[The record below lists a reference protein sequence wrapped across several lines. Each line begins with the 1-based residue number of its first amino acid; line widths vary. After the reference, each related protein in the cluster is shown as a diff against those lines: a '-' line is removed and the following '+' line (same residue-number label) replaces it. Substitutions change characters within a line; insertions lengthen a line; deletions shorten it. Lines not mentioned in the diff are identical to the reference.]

1 MPVTRRG
8 QTFSSISYHWKSNLH
23 RWRFDSDVMCS
34 LAYETQIKWKLR
46 CSLLRH
52 ETRIQIQRSLQK
64 RTWRPLYVLWAPRM
78 LTRLLTWVSFFKN
91 PIHNQTSV
99 YLIARMQLDDRPQ
112 WKFPEFRWQR
122 KCRTKRAMPCG
133 WLGSFN
139 INRMQVLRNVLH
151 TFHVALA
158 MRICLKIKSFL
169 IFVTITFNGRN

>member
-8 QTFSSISYHWKSNLH
+8 LTFSSISYHWKSNLH

-78 LTRLLTWVSFFKN
+78 LTRLLWVSFFKN

-139 INRMQVLRNVLH
+139 INCRQFLH
-151 TFHVALA
+151 YCSLYISLGTCKENLFNNQEL
-158 MRICLKIKSFL
+158 LD
-169 IFVTITFNGRN
+169 FVIITSNGRN